1 MVRYPKLEPNPIRS
15 WLLNARLRRSG
26 ALRSQ
31 ACKGI
36 PGAATTWVGR
46 VTVALFCLV
55 CLIWTTKNYPKLD
68 FGQPTS
74 RKPSELFGPDSWGR
88 PDWRTRG
95 VDAFKAVDRAHFW
108 IRGRA
113 CGGVCETTRTRRR
126 ICEVELLRIV
136 SATYVLFFP
145 HEYQQNRRTIYN
157 GVVYNIYIYTHV
169 QICIVLFEVTL
180 NTTNMIHIYFNLV
193 CEHGSRALGTRIL
206 LISSRRRQ
214 SPSDVRVEPSQYGSA
229 MC

>member
-1 MVRYPKLEPNPIRS
+1 MVRYPKLEPNPMRS

-157 GVVYNIYIYTHV
+157 GVVYNIYIYTCTDMYCFIWSDFKYNKHDSY
-169 QICIVLFEVTL
+169 LFQSCLWAWVKGPGNQNL
-180 NTTNMIHIYFNLV
+180 AHFQSTTPIPFG
-193 CEHGSRALGTRIL
+193 C
-206 LISSRRRQ
+206 
-214 SPSDVRVEPSQYGSA
+214 PSWT
-229 MC
+229 